1 MSVPRFTDEMLA
13 PLKRVMLSCAPGF
26 SLGPEH
32 VQALAQETGLV
43 KAQVQKWAENFR
55 RRYVTEKERVD
66 FLTTEGCEKVSCPP
80 LIFGP
85 EKSLGPKHI
94 SLTFLGFS
102 RTVP

>member
-1 MSVPRFTDEMLA
+1 MFQQICLHLNSYFLLNKIEFTRVRALRLMSVPRFTDEMLA

-55 RRYVTEKERVD
+55 R
-66 FLTTEGCEKVSCPP
+66 
-80 LIFGP
+80 
-85 EKSLGPKHI
+85 
-94 SLTFLGFS
+94 
-102 RTVP
+102 